1 MTDIEPEPPRPPFIT
16 EDEYRAWL
24 DWKMPRL
31 AREITDRLH
40 TAGVLPEDMHF
51 EWTERTS

>member
-1 MTDIEPEPPRPPFIT
+1 LSANDDIPDRAAMT

-31 AREITDRLH
+31 AREITDAMH
-40 TAGVLPEDMHF
+40 ASGELPADMHF
-51 EWTERTS
+51 EWTAP